1 MQIKIVSVG
10 DKETKGTGRKVYDV
24 FPLTYIAGDGKVQVK
39 KILSFTNAEVF
50 KILLESKKG
59 DTFDVKT
66 EKNADGYWEWMGITT
81 AVPSGAE
88 AASGSGSPKWVPDS
102 EKQRFIIRQ
111 NSLTNAVNYVS
122 GGVEPQTDTDR
133 VLEIA
138 ARFEEWVTRPISLP
152 FEEKDAQT

>member
-66 EKNADGYWEWMGITT
+66 EKNSEGYWEWTGIAT
-81 AVPSGAE
+81 AVVE
-88 AASGSGSPKWVPDS
+88 ASSAAGNEKTKWVPDS
-102 EKQRFIIRQ
+102 EKQRSIIRQ
-111 NSLTNAVNYVS
+111 NSLTNAVNYVT
-122 GGVEPQTDTDR
+122 GGVEPLSDTDR

-138 ARFEEWVTRPISLP
+138 ARFEEWVTRPISPP